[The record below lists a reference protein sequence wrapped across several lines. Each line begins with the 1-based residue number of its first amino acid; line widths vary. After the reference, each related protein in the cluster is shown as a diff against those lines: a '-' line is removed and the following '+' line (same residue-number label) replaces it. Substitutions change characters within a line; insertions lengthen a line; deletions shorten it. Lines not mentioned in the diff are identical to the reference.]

1 MSDSEAALLHDS
13 PPKTAKKASELVNN
27 GSSDFSD
34 AISLFKTLMENQ
46 FQSLEKK
53 FEERVSANA
62 QSLKKKFTE
71 SAYEK
76 LKGEGNKIQYK
87 FNLDI
92 LDDLEQVLKL
102 LEAESSVATLIT
114 KVIDKLRVRN
124 KHIRIADAS
133 PAGWRTVSEYE
144 TNELADDSDDE
155 KKIRSAEQRAI
166 RLRKAS
172 RPYNRFNPY
181 RGGYNPAAGS
191 AAQLQDQQAA
201 LTAPRAQFNQ
211 PFRGFSGPIRRGGR
225 PLPTDICYKCYQQ
238 GHWQNRCPLNGNAA
252 ATTLGSGAGPV
263 SR

>member
-1 MSDSEAALLHDS
+1 MSDSEAALSHDI

-46 FQSLEKK
+46 FQCLEKK

-76 LKGEGNKIQYK
+76 PKGEGNKIQYK

-181 RGGYNPAAGS
+181 RGGYNPQVQQHNYSYKISKPLLLLLGLSLTSLFVAS
-191 AAQLQDQQAA
+191 AA
-201 LTAPRAQFNQ
+201 P
-211 PFRGFSGPIRRGGR
+211 SGEVAGR
-225 PLPTDICYKCYQQ
+225 SLPTYATSATSRDT
-238 GHWQNRCPLNGNAA
+238 NRCPLNGNAA
-252 ATTLGSGAGPV
+252 ATSLGSGAGPV

>member
-1 MSDSEAALLHDS
+1 MSDSEAVLLHDS

-27 GSSDFSD
+27 GSSD

-144 TNELADDSDDE
+144 TNKLADDSDDE
-155 KKIRSAEQRAI
+155 KKIRSADRGRSDSERHHDRTPVQSVQGRIQPAV
-166 RLRKAS
+166 RGR
-172 RPYNRFNPY
+172 RFSSTATAT
-181 RGGYNPAAGS
+181 RSAGRS
-191 AAQLQDQQAA
+191 YC
-201 LTAPRAQFNQ
+201 
-211 PFRGFSGPIRRGGR
+211 S
-225 PLPTDICYKCYQQ
+225 
-238 GHWQNRCPLNGNAA
+238 
-252 ATTLGSGAGPV
+252 
-263 SR
+263 